1 MINDIRVKNDKPS
14 IHPDEACKFLLAR
27 NFDLNGSME
36 LARNY
41 EVLRVIVVTEFCAVT
56 SYLL

>member
-1 MINDIRVKNDKPS
+1 MINDIRAKNDKPS

-27 NFDLNGSME
+27 NFDLNGSIE

-41 EVLRVIVVTEFCAVT
+41 EVLRF
-56 SYLL
+56 